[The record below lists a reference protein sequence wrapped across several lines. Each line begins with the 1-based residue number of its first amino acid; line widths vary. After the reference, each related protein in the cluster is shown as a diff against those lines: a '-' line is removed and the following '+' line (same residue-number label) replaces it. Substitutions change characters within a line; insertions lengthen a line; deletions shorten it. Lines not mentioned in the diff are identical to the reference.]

1 MANTSKISENKKHLT
16 AEEVEDV
23 LKDIERKYSFN
34 DYVDAPDSLNLDK
47 VEVPNKTDEEIIG
60 AVKNSLTDKYSKKK
74 ETTDQSFREKIESL
88 LSSTQTLKDR
98 NQESQDQINQSYDNS
113 IKATENQALKR
124 GLARSSIVISQISSL
139 EGGRASDLS
148 QSLKDLENK
157 LSDAEK
163 QIASLESEQQEALN
177 NLEVEYALELEEEI
191 QKAKDDYQKSVQEA
205 INFNNNVD
213 KLEAEYKLKL
223 DKQKQDK
230 QKTLTELKD
239 KYDTTY
245 TFNKIRDEQFNYL
258 KDYLSELDKDYALS
272 LLLTNREFKS
282 VLGNRYKEMYDL
294 ISRG

>member
-1 MANTSKISENKKHLT
+1 M
-16 AEEVEDV
+16 
-23 LKDIERKYSFN
+23 
-34 DYVDAPDSLNLDK
+34 
-47 VEVPNKTDEEIIG
+47 
-60 AVKNSLTDKYSKKK
+60 
-74 ETTDQSFREKIESL
+74 
-88 LSSTQTLKDR
+88 
-98 NQESQDQINQSYDNS
+98 
-113 IKATENQALKR
+113 
-124 GLARSSIVISQISSL
+124 
-139 EGGRASDLS
+139 
-148 QSLKDLENK
+148 
-157 LSDAEK
+157 
-163 QIASLESEQQEALN
+163 
-177 NLEVEYALELEEEI
+177 ELEEEI